1 LDLVTTTGAAGLAAG
16 FLAIAGAGALRTGV
30 RTTAGFLPVFVP
42 LDLDLDAGAGFF
54 KAVEELADDLAF
66 AGFFGVDFAT
76 GIPLFS
82 RMAARNLL
90 KGNRREVSKPRP
102 GIDRNR
108 LSAAGG
114 RRTGRK
120 WNNSIYKIRL
130 CQ

>member
-1 LDLVTTTGAAGLAAG
+1 MAAG

-42 LDLDLDAGAGFF
+42 LDLDVGADFF
-54 KAVEELADDLAF
+54 RAAEELADDLAF

-82 RMAARNLL
+82 RMAARNLV
-90 KGNRREVSKPRP
+90 KGNDGKVSEPRP
-102 GIDRNR
+102 GIDRHR
-108 LSAAGG
+108 LSAAGS

-120 WNNSIYKIRL
+120 WNNSIYKMRL
-130 CQ
+130 CQQ